1 LSAPRE
7 PAAWERMLA
16 SMRSFFADAPLPSG
30 GRALAPDGVLAALT
44 PALPERSLP
53 NSVVYESQ
61 EALEAAYDDL
71 AAAYDDAGVR
81 AWTVW
86 VPGHHERARAL
97 LERNGHTLD
106 GTPAGMIADLA
117 AVPPP
122 AAEDPEPEPRPRAE
136 DVGRVNDLA
145 YGTGDEYQRLLG
157 GGELDPAHAYVA
169 RLDSGAAATVVT
181 RDLDGDCSV
190 WWVATVPEARGRGLA
205 SGLMRRALA
214 AGRERGREVTTL
226 QATKLGRPVYERLG
240 YRMLGAIEMWE
251 RRAP

>member
-1 LSAPRE
+1 
-7 PAAWERMLA
+7 MLA

-30 GRALAPDGVLAALT
+30 GRALASDGVLAAVT
-44 PALPERSLP
+44 PALPERSLA
-53 NSVVYESQ
+53 NSVIYQSE
-61 EALEAAYDDL
+61 EALEAAYANL
-71 AAAYDDAGVR
+71 TAAYDDAGVR

-97 LERNGHTLD
+97 LERNGHKLD
-106 GTPAGMIADLA
+106 AMPAAMIADLA

-122 AAEDPEPEPRPRAE
+122 GADDPEPDPRPRAE

-157 GGELDPAHAYVA
+157 AGDLDPAYTYLA
-169 RLDSGAAATVVT
+169 RLHGGPAATVVT

-214 AGRERGREVTTL
+214 AGRERGCEVTTL
-226 QATKLGRPVYERLG
+226 QATQLGRPVYERLG
-240 YRMLGAIEMWE
+240 YRMLGGIEMWE